1 MNRTEES
8 PFSDPPSES
17 PQLEG
22 ASGRDAIY
30 TTNFFIA
37 FLANFFFF
45 CSVNAFSLLPLYIK
59 TLGGTVA
66 DIGGIMGTYGLT
78 AILAQPLAGVLS
90 DRFGRKRFLL
100 LGASLGVLSSIGF
113 AFSTRLDFRFFLF
126 RVVQGIG
133 YSAFYIANFT
143 LIADMVPA
151 SRRGEAVGLFGI
163 SGLITIALSP
173 ALGEQLIR
181 IAGFRIF
188 FEVAAAAAAA
198 ALLACLAFHAPRP
211 THIASLPPRLSA
223 LVPSVR
229 TLPPILLALVFGLVS
244 GAVFVFLPTYARQV
258 GIERIGSFYIAYS
271 AGAVGIRLTCGRLS
285 DRLGRRRVILPAL
298 LFMASGS
305 LGLVWLTAPAMLLV
319 VGTITGMGHGLLHPA
334 LSSSVI
340 DLSGSEERGR
350 ALSAFSTAILLGS
363 ALGSFTFGV
372 MAEQLGY
379 RSIFLTASG
388 IVLATYVAF
397 HRFGGPTEAAIEEDS

>member
-1 MNRTEES
+1 MDRAQES
-8 PFSDPPSES
+8 LLSDPPSER

-22 ASGRDAIY
+22 APASEGIY

-66 DIGGIMGTYGLT
+66 QIGGIMGTYGLT
-78 AILAQPLAGVLS
+78 AILAQPLAGALS
-90 DRFGRKRFLL
+90 DRFGRKQFLL
-100 LGASLGVLSSIGF
+100 LGASLGVFSSVGF
-113 AFSTRLDFRFFLF
+113 AYSAQLDFRFFLF

-133 YSAFYIANFT
+133 YSSFYIANLT

-181 IAGFRIF
+181 VAGFPAF
-188 FEVAAAAAAA
+188 FQAAAAAAAA
-198 ALLACLAFHAPRP
+198 ALLASLAFQAPR
-211 THIASLPPRLSA
+211 ASHAASAPLSVSA
-223 LVPSVR
+223 LVPSVGIM
-229 TLPPILLALVFGLVS
+229 PPILLALVFGLVS

-258 GIERIGSFYIAYS
+258 GIQRIGAFYIAYS
-271 AGAVGIRLTCGRLS
+271 AGAVGIRLACGRLS

-298 LFMASGS
+298 LLMASGS
-305 LGLVWLTAPAMLLV
+305 LGLVWLSAPAVLLV
-319 VGTITGMGHGLLHPA
+319 VGTLTGTAHGLLHPA
-334 LSSSVI
+334 LSASVI
-340 DLSGSEERGR
+340 DLSEAEERGR
-350 ALSAFSTAILLGS
+350 ALSAFSTAILFGS
-363 ALGSFTFGV
+363 AVGSFVFGV
-372 MAEQLGY
+372 MAEWLGY
-379 RSIFLTASG
+379 RSIFLTASA
-388 IVLATYVAF
+388 IVVATFVAF
-397 HRFGGPTEAAIEEDS
+397 HRFGRPTAAGIEEP